1 MANRKIVKTDEGAWE
16 YFYYGSWYDK
26 TLVIES
32 IKRIKD
38 VLNTSFV
45 HKRTKRKDTI
55 RVQK

>member
-1 MANRKIVKTDEGAWE
+1 MVNRKIVKTDEGAWE

-45 HKRTKRKDTI
+45 HKRTKRKDTT
-55 RVQK
+55 RV